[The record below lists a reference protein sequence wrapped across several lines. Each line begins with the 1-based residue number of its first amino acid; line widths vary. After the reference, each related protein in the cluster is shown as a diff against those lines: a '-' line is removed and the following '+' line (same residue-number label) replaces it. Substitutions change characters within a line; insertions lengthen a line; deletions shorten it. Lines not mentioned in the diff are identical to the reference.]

1 MSNIHPYLERLAAE
15 ALPDGGWGYAPH
27 QLIHLE
33 PTCLALLALS
43 LDAERYRE
51 VIARGRSSLERSRAA
66 DGTFHTVRG
75 REEALWPT
83 ALVLYVQAALGES
96 PEVLQRT
103 AAAVLSYRGRVPEDP
118 GAAEMHDID
127 IHIVGWPWALDTFAW
142 VEPTAWACLALR
154 RAGFG
159 SDPRVDEG
167 LRLLLDRA
175 TDAGGINYG
184 NRHVFGRLTEPL
196 PGPTALM
203 LLALQG
209 HGDHPRVQAAIRY
222 LQREIETDDDL
233 EHLCWTKLALDALA
247 SSVASAASPV
257 ASAASPVASA
267 AGALANLDDRII
279 AAHKARTGAT

>member
-1 MSNIHPYLERLAAE
+1 
-15 ALPDGGWGYAPH
+15 
-27 QLIHLE
+27 
-33 PTCLALLALS
+33 
-43 LDAERYRE
+43 
-51 VIARGRSSLERSRAA
+51 
-66 DGTFHTVRG
+66 
-75 REEALWPT
+75 
-83 ALVLYVQAALGES
+83 
-96 PEVLQRT
+96 
-103 AAAVLSYRGRVPEDP
+103 
-118 GAAEMHDID
+118 MHDID
-127 IHIVGWPWALDTFAW
+127 IHIVGWPWALDNFAW

-247 SSVASAASPV
+247 SPIVSAP
-257 ASAASPVASA
+257 
-267 AGALANLDDRII
+267 GALANLDDRII
-279 AAHKARTGAT
+279 AAHKARTGATWLRSSCLRDALTALALATEQRNVFRLEHDEAASKERRSKIEGRGSKAILSASSNPQSSIRKTWTHRLKSFVRGFGIE